1 MRGDVGYFVQIALKS
16 LGNLQR
22 LGPEGILSFEQQKRL
37 LPLRNRRSNSSV
49 ACAAASSPRP
59 VARSPS
65 RWELR
70 RTVDASHGEDAKERD
85 YPTCACSTRRK
96 SRTRRGEVGTFI
108 VGGMLKSLDTWA
120 LVPENV

>member
-37 LPLRNRRSNSSV
+37 LPFRKHTLEFERGLRGGVLGHDQTLDRRVGGNS
-49 ACAAASSPRP
+49 C
-59 VARSPS
+59 
-65 RWELR
+65 

-85 YPTCACSTRRK
+85 YPTPRLQHAQEEPHEARGSRHVHTGGTLNST
-96 SRTRRGEVGTFI
+96 
-108 VGGMLKSLDTWA
+108 LWA
-120 LVPENV
+120 LGA